1 MLRRFNASAIAKW
14 VVLLFTLVAMTWM
27 ALRADALAALLLGA
41 LAIGLTLY
49 RPPQQRDGI
58 SANQL
63 EAFNTTIQRLILVH
77 DRDQVTAEACKAS
90 RSISGASA
98 ALLLLSRRANGLLD
112 LGGSVGLNDAQQ
124 RRWRALGITEEKV
137 DLLVAAPDL
146 ARISGRVAEAARA
159 DGYRALVSLPL
170 RSGPLTLGALVVLY
184 RQPGVPPPPVIGL
197 LQLLAAH
204 IALRLDHHDLLR
216 ALETHTFET
225 TQLVRLSSI
234 TTVAMEIDRL
244 AAVVTSTLCEMANGQ
259 RAVLALRDQH
269 SALLRLLRPPTTEY
283 ETIALDTFP
292 ELAPF
297 IEAPRAQA
305 VQFLRDRDAVS
316 EALGALLDRFE
327 ASVLAVFPLVANDEL
342 LGLVFIAR
350 ELPEPFHEREW
361 QLLTIA
367 TNQIAVHVQ
376 NAQLYA
382 STNQALQRR
391 LEQLALI
398 EDLAQHISSALD
410 FDQIIVAM
418 LEAALR
424 ASQADVATFMRLAD
438 TGNLWTIIQQ
448 RPGSPPNKAY
458 RSRGRQDALIE
469 EVLRSREP
477 VVIEDARAY
486 PYEFAGGGAGRSLS
500 LVAVPLLIRDQTAS
514 GVLVVESARPAF
526 FKEEQV
532 RFLSSLAGHTAISI
546 ENARLLEDRQHQIN
560 TLRSLQALTL
570 RLSSAIPTFD
580 VAATILETAR
590 DMLDV
595 GEAELFQLTGDGLF
609 SLSRLQNAHT
619 TETAFDQA
627 AALRVARSGEI
638 HISEQAGRAGVVAYV
653 PIRYSGSISAV
664 LTLSFRAG
672 TQIRQRDMNSIAL
685 LASQAAG
692 HLENAR
698 LYEHIRIG
706 NDRMRA
712 LLNSARD
719 GILLLDRD
727 GILVECNPMAERLLG
742 IEREIFLGR
751 RFVEML
757 QKILSVQEQEG
768 IGYSRDEL
776 DALARQ
782 LRTGSE
788 RITSRQFKSTRGTQ
802 TLYIDEIGAPVRDDQ
817 GEIVGRLLVLR
828 DITEQR
834 LLEEYRDE
842 ITHMAVHDLRGPLW
856 AIASGISL
864 ALEDIA
870 ALPGTEVAQK
880 TLRLSLQS
888 ANNLT
893 ALVDSLLDIS
903 RLEQRQMPLQRGP
916 AMVTDLIASARAA
929 LLPALEEA
937 NIRFQAR
944 IQPNLP
950 PLDVDAEIVR
960 RVLINL
966 LDNAI
971 RHTPDGERILFTA
984 ARRGAMAVLRIADS
998 GSGIPPGDR
1007 ERIFE
1012 RFRQSKEVQP
1022 LRGARGSGLG
1032 LTFCR
1037 LAVEAHGG
1045 AIAVDEASPLPGAS
1059 ISFTLPLLEQI
1070 AR

>member
-1 MLRRFNASAIAKW
+1 MITKW
-14 VVLLFTLVAMTWM
+14 VVLLLTLAAMTWM
-27 ALRADALAALLLGA
+27 AARADALAVLLLGA
-41 LAIGLTLY
+41 LAIGLALY
-49 RPPQQRDGI
+49 RPPQQQDGI

-63 EAFNTTIQRLILVH
+63 EAFNTTIQRLVLVH
-77 DRDQVTAEACKAS
+77 DRAQAIAEACEAS
-90 RSISGASA
+90 RSISGAAA
-98 ALLLLSRRANGLLD
+98 ALVLLSYRANGLLD
-112 LGGSVGLNDAQQ
+112 LGGSVGLNEAQR
-124 RRWRALGITEEKV
+124 RRWRALGITEEKI

-170 RSGPLTLGALVVLY
+170 RSGTLTLGALIVLY

-204 IALRLDHHDLLR
+204 IALRLDHHELLQ
-216 ALETHTFET
+216 ALETYMFEMMQLMHLSDVT
-225 TQLVRLSSI
+225 TA
-234 TTVAMEIDRL
+234 AMEMDRL
-244 AAVVTSTLCEMANGQ
+244 EAVVTSTLCQMANAQ
-259 RAVLALRDQH
+259 RAALALRDQH
-269 SALLRLLRPPTTEY
+269 PALLRLLRPPAAEY

-297 IEAPRAQA
+297 IEAPRPQA

-316 EALGALLDRFE
+316 EALGALIDRFE
-327 ASVLAVFPLVANDEL
+327 AGVLAVFPLVANDEL

-350 ELPEPFHEREW
+350 ELPEPFQEREW
-361 QLLTIA
+361 QLLTTA

-391 LEQLALI
+391 LDQLALI
-398 EDLAQHISSALD
+398 EDLAQRISSALD
-410 FDQIIVAM
+410 FDQIIIAM

-424 ASQADVATFMRLAD
+424 ASQADVATFMLLAD

-448 RPGSPPNKAY
+448 RPGSPPHKAY

-477 VVIEDARAY
+477 IVIEDARAY
-486 PYEFAGGGAGRSLS
+486 PYEFAGGGAGPSLS
-500 LVAVPLLIRDQTAS
+500 LVAVPLINDQTAN
-514 GVLVVESARPAF
+514 GVLVVESARLAF
-526 FKEEQV
+526 FNEEQV

-595 GEAELFQLTGDGLF
+595 NEAELFQLTSEGLL
-609 SLSRLQNAHT
+609 SLARLQTTGT

-627 AALRVARSGEI
+627 AALRVARSDEI
-638 HISEQAGRAGVVAYV
+638 HVSERTGRAGVVAYV

-664 LTLSFRAG
+664 LALSFRAG
-672 TQIRQRDMNSIAL
+672 TQMRQRDLNSIAL

-698 LYEHIRIG
+698 LYEHVRIG
-706 NDRMRA
+706 SDRMRA

-757 QKILSVQEQEG
+757 RKILSVQEQEG

-776 DALARQ
+776 DALTRH

-802 TLYIDEIGAPVRDDQ
+802 IRYIDEIGAPVRDDQ
-817 GEIVGRLLVLR
+817 SEIVGRLLVLR

-856 AIASGISL
+856 AIVSGIDL

-870 ALPGTEVAQK
+870 ALPGTEVVQK

-893 ALVDSLLDIS
+893 TLVDSLLDIS

-937 NIRFQAR
+937 NIQFKAR
-944 IQPNLP
+944 IQPDLP
-950 PLDVDAEIVR
+950 PLNVDVEIVR

-984 ARRGAMAVLRIADS
+984 ARRGGMAVLRIADS
-998 GSGIPPGDR
+998 GPGIPPSDR

-1022 LRGARGSGLG
+1022 VRGARGSGLG

-1045 AIAVDEASPLPGAS
+1045 TIAVDEASPLPGAS
-1059 ISFTLPLLEQI
+1059 ISFTLPLLEPS

>member
-1 MLRRFNASAIAKW
+1 MIAKSL
-14 VVLLFTLVAMTWM
+14 VLLVTLAAMIWM
-27 ALRADALAALLLGA
+27 AVRADSLAVLLLGA
-41 LAIGLTLY
+41 LAIGLALY
-49 RPPQQRDGI
+49 RPPQQQNAI
-58 SANQL
+58 STNQL
-63 EAFNTTIQRLILVH
+63 EAVNTTIQRLTLIH
-77 DRDQVTAEACKAS
+77 DRDQVIAEACEAS
-90 RSISGASA
+90 RSIGGGAA
-98 ALLLLSRRANGLLD
+98 ALLLLSHRANGLLD
-112 LGGSVGLNDAQQ
+112 LGGSVGLTDAQQ
-124 RRWRALGITEEKV
+124 RRWRALGITEEKI

-170 RSGPLTLGALVVLY
+170 RSGSASLGALVVLY
-184 RQPGVPPPPVIGL
+184 RQRGVPPSPVIEL

-204 IALRLDHHDLLR
+204 IALWLDHHDMLHM
-216 ALETHTFET
+216 LETYTFEMM
-225 TQLVRLSSI
+225 QLTRLSSV
-234 TTVAMEIDRL
+234 TTVAMELDRL
-244 AAVVTSTLCEMANGQ
+244 AAVVASILCQMANAQ
-259 RAVLALRDQH
+259 RAALAICDQQP
-269 SALLRLLRPPTTEY
+269 ALLRLLRPPAAEY

-292 ELAPF
+292 EFALF
-297 IEAPRAQA
+297 IEAPRPQA

-316 EALGALLDRFE
+316 EGLSALMERFGAG
-327 ASVLAVFPLVANDEL
+327 VLAVFPLVANDEL
-342 LGLVFIAR
+342 LGVVFIAR
-350 ELPEPFHEREW
+350 ELPDPFQEREW
-361 QLLTIA
+361 QLLTTA

-391 LEQLALI
+391 LDQLALI
-398 EDLAQHISSALD
+398 EDLSQRISSALD
-410 FDQIIVAM
+410 FEQIVVTM

-424 ASQADVATFMRLAD
+424 ASQADIATFMLLAD
-438 TGNLWTIIQQ
+438 TGNTWTIIQQ
-448 RPGSPPNKAY
+448 RPGHPPNKAY

-477 VVIEDARAY
+477 VVIADARTY
-486 PYEFAGGGAGRSLS
+486 PYELVGGGAGRSLS
-500 LVAVPLLIRDQTAS
+500 LVAVPLTYSDKAS
-514 GVLVVESARPAF
+514 GALVVESAQLAF
-526 FKEEQV
+526 FSEEQV

-580 VAATILETAR
+580 VATTILETAR

-595 GEAELFQLTGDGLF
+595 RDAELFQITSDGLQ
-609 SLSRLQNAHT
+609 SLSRLHNANT

-627 AALRVARSGEI
+627 TALRVARSGEM
-638 HISEQAGRAGVVAYV
+638 HVSERTGRAGAVAYV
-653 PIRYSGSISAV
+653 PIRYGGSISAV
-664 LTLSFRAG
+664 LALSFGAG
-672 TQIRQRDMNSIAL
+672 AQMRQRDLNSIAL

-698 LYEHIRIG
+698 LYEHIRVG

-742 IEREIFLGR
+742 IEREVFLGR
-751 RFVEML
+751 HFVETL

-776 DALARQ
+776 DTLARQ
-782 LRTGSE
+782 IRSGSE
-788 RITSRQFKSTRGTQ
+788 RITSRRFKSTRGTQ
-802 TLYIDEIGAPVRDDQ
+802 TLYIDEIGAPVRDDE
-817 GEIVGRLLVLR
+817 GEILGRLLVLR
-828 DITEQR
+828 DITEQQ
-834 LLEEYRDE
+834 LLEQYRDE

-856 AIASGISL
+856 AIVSGLSL

-870 ALPGTEVAQK
+870 VLPETEVLQK

-916 AMVTDLIASARAA
+916 AMVSDLIASARAA
-929 LLPALEEA
+929 LLPALQEA
-937 NIRFQAR
+937 NIQFKAR

-966 LDNAI
+966 LGNAI

-984 ARRGAMAVLRIADS
+984 SRRGSMAVLRIADS

-1012 RFRQSKEVQP
+1012 RFRQSKETQP
-1022 LRGARGSGLG
+1022 VRGARGSGLG

-1045 AIAVDEASPLPGAS
+1045 TIAVDEVSPLPGAS
-1059 ISFTLPLLEQI
+1059 ISFTLPLLEPI